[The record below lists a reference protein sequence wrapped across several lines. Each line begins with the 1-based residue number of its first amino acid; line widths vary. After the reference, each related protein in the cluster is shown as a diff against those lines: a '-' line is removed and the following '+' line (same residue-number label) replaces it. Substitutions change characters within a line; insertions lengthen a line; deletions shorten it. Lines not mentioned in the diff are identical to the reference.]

1 MNKKKVIALIAI
13 ILLISIGIYFI
24 FFQKNTAKNFK
35 IGNNTTSQEIVNY
48 ILDINS
54 YEAQMEVEITSNK
67 NSNKYKMK
75 QKYIK
80 PDITTQEII
89 EPENIKGIKL
99 IKNKNQL
106 KIENSNLNLTKIV
119 EDYEYMG
126 DNCLDL
132 NDFIE
137 EYKNDENANFEE
149 NESEIVLQVECKN
162 ANKNSRYRILKL
174 DKKTG
179 NPTKM
184 EIKDASKKTTIY
196 ILYNEVKLN
205 SVQENTIAFNRI
217 PTIKGI

>member
-1 MNKKKVIALIAI
+1 MNKKKI
-13 ILLISIGIYFI
+13 ILFIGILIIVGIAIYFI
-24 FFQKNTAKNFK
+24 FFHKNTAKNLK

-54 YEAQMEVEITSNK
+54 YEVQIEVEVTSNK
-67 NSNKYKMK
+67 NKNKYKMK

-80 PDITTQEII
+80 PDMITQEII

-106 KIENSNLNLTKIV
+106 KLENSNLNLTKII
-119 EDYEYMG
+119 ENYEFME

-132 NDFIE
+132 INFIE
-137 EYKNDENANFEE
+137 EYKKNENANFEE
-149 NESEIVLQVECKN
+149 NENEIILQVECQ
-162 ANKNSRYRILKL
+162 NSNNNTKFRKLIL

-184 EIKDASKKTTIY
+184 EIKDTSKKTTVY

-205 SVQENTIAFNRI
+205 NIQESVIAFNHLLE
-217 PTIKGI
+217 IKEI

>member
-1 MNKKKVIALIAI
+1 MNKKKI
-13 ILLISIGIYFI
+13 ILFIGILIIVGIAIYFI
-24 FFQKNTAKNFK
+24 FFHKNTAKNLK

-54 YEAQMEVEITSNK
+54 YEVQIEVEVTSNK
-67 NSNKYKMK
+67 NKNKYKMK

-80 PDITTQEII
+80 PDMITQEII

-99 IKNKNQL
+99 IKNKKQL
-106 KIENSNLNLTKIV
+106 KIENSNLNLTKII
-119 EDYEYMG
+119 ENYEFME

-132 NDFIE
+132 ISFIE
-137 EYKNDENANFEE
+137 EYKKNENANFEE
-149 NESEIVLQVECKN
+149 KENEIILQVECKN
-162 ANKNSRYRILKL
+162 ANNNSRYRTLAL

-184 EIKDASKKTTIY
+184 EIKDASKKTTVY

-205 SVQENTIAFNRI
+205 NLQENTIAFNRLSG
-217 PTIKGI
+217 IKEI

>member
-1 MNKKKVIALIAI
+1 MNKKKI
-13 ILLISIGIYFI
+13 ILFIGILIIVGIAIYFI
-24 FFQKNTAKNFK
+24 FFHKNTAKNLK

-54 YEAQMEVEITSNK
+54 YEVQIEVEVTSNK
-67 NSNKYKMK
+67 NKNKYKMK

-80 PDITTQEII
+80 PDMITQEII

-99 IKNKNQL
+99 IKDKNQL
-106 KIENSNLNLTKIV
+106 KLENSNLNLTKII
-119 EDYEYMG
+119 ENYEFME

-132 NDFIE
+132 INFIE
-137 EYKNDENANFEE
+137 EYKKNENANFEE
-149 NESEIVLQVECKN
+149 NENEIILQVECQ
-162 ANKNSRYRILKL
+162 NSNNNTKFRKLIL

-184 EIKDASKKTTIY
+184 EIKDTSKKTTVY

-205 SVQENTIAFNRI
+205 NIQESVIAFNHLL
-217 PTIKGI
+217 

>member
-1 MNKKKVIALIAI
+1 MNKKKI
-13 ILLISIGIYFI
+13 ILFIGILIIVGIAIYFI
-24 FFQKNTAKNFK
+24 FFHKNTAKNLK

-54 YEAQMEVEITSNK
+54 YEVQIEVEVTSNK
-67 NSNKYKMK
+67 NKNKYKMK

-80 PDITTQEII
+80 PDMITQEII

-106 KIENSNLNLTKIV
+106 KIENSNLNLTKII
-119 EDYEYMG
+119 ENYEFRE

-132 NDFIE
+132 ISFIE
-137 EYKNDENANFEE
+137 EYKKNENANFEE
-149 NESEIVLQVECKN
+149 KENEIILQVECKN
-162 ANKNSRYRILKL
+162 ANNNSRYRTLTL

-184 EIKDASKKTTIY
+184 EIKDASKKTTVY

-205 SVQENTIAFNRI
+205 NLQENTIAFNRLSV
-217 PTIKGI
+217 IKEI